1 MITYLVFQFIE
12 TVVLKTTC
20 FAISQTINAGTYLFS
35 QLFFKSKRDKDRNRL
50 KHIYLQDVIIHDI
63 RMGDMRSKYIDYADS
78 DNESDNE
85 YEEYTPEVSVMS
97 RHEVSRH
104 EVSRHEVSRH
114 DVSMNE
120 VSRNDDEH
128 ITENV
133 HKDIDIEK
141 ALPPV
146 IANESTSAYTMHTDT
161 ENKIDDALEKQVDI
175 IKEIINDEKYI
186 KEIKKNEQLEQYLNK
201 THISHETDNEW
212 VNIEVFDE
220 DELVFVHN

>member
-104 EVSRHEVSRH
+104 

-201 THISHETDNEW
+201 TNISHETDNEW

>member
-104 EVSRHEVSRH
+104 DVSRNDVSRH
-114 DVSMNE
+114 E

-133 HKDIDIEK
+133 QEDIEK

-186 KEIKKNEQLEQYLNK
+186 KEIKIKEQLEQYLNK
-201 THISHETDNEW
+201 MNISHETDNEW

-220 DELVFVHN
+220 DELVFIHDSK

>member
-104 EVSRHEVSRH
+104 DVSRNDVSRH
-114 DVSMNE
+114 E

-133 HKDIDIEK
+133 QEDIEK

-201 THISHETDNEW
+201 MNISHETDNEW

>member
-35 QLFFKSKRDKDRNRL
+35 QLFFKSKRDRDRNRL

-104 EVSRHEVSRH
+104 EVSR
-114 DVSMNE
+114 
-120 VSRNDDEH
+120 NDDEH

-133 HKDIDIEK
+133 QEDIEK

-161 ENKIDDALEKQVDI
+161 ENKVDDALEKQVDI

-186 KEIKKNEQLEQYLNK
+186 KEIKKKEQLEKYLHN
-201 THISHETDNEW
+201 TRISHETDNEW
-212 VNIEVFDE
+212 VNIQAFDD
-220 DELVFVHN
+220 DELVFIHD

>member
-63 RMGDMRSKYIDYADS
+63 RMGDMRSKYIDYS
-78 DNESDNE
+78 DESDNE
-85 YEEYTPEVSVMS
+85 YEEYTPEVSVM
-97 RHEVSRH
+97 
-104 EVSRHEVSRH
+104 SRHEVSRH

-201 THISHETDNEW
+201 TNISHETDNEW

>member
-35 QLFFKSKRDKDRNRL
+35 QLFYNSKRDNYRNRL

-78 DNESDNE
+78 DDESDNE
-85 YEEYTPEVSVMS
+85 YEECNRKNTPEISVMT
-97 RHEVSRH
+97 RYE
-104 EVSRHEVSRH
+104 
-114 DVSMNE
+114 DSMNDIS
-120 VSRNDDEH
+120 VNN
-128 ITENV
+128 TE
-133 HKDIDIEK
+133 DIEK
-141 ALPPV
+141 ELPPI
-146 IANESTSAYTMHTDT
+146 IANESTSAYMIET
-161 ENKIDDALEKQVDI
+161 EYKVDDALEKQVEI

-186 KEIKKNEQLEQYLNK
+186 KEIKKNEQLEKYLNK
-201 THISHETDNEW
+201 MNISHETDNEW

-220 DELVFVHN
+220 DELVFIHDSK

>member
-35 QLFFKSKRDKDRNRL
+35 QLFFNSKRDNYRNRL

-85 YEEYTPEVSVMS
+85 YEECNRKNTPEVSVMT
-97 RHEVSRH
+97 RYE
-104 EVSRHEVSRH
+104 
-114 DVSMNE
+114 DSMNDI
-120 VSRNDDEH
+120 SRNN
-128 ITENV
+128 TE
-133 HKDIDIEK
+133 DIEK
-141 ALPPV
+141 ELPPI
-146 IANESTSAYTMHTDT
+146 IANESTSAYMIET
-161 ENKIDDALEKQVDI
+161 EYKVDDALEKQVEI

-201 THISHETDNEW
+201 MNISHETDNEW

-220 DELVFVHN
+220 DELVFIHDSK

>member
-104 EVSRHEVSRH
+104 DVSRH
-114 DVSMNE
+114 E

-133 HKDIDIEK
+133 QEDIEK

-186 KEIKKNEQLEQYLNK
+186 KEIKIKEQLEQYLNK
-201 THISHETDNEW
+201 MNISHETDNEW